1 MHYAIENSEI
11 FKQFIKNTDDVNI
24 SNGYGDTTLIRAV
37 LSKNTESVKE
47 LLSHPNVDVSKKDHE
62 GKTSLD
68 LAIEGNEKDIVKI
81 FLENKKFSILD
92 LKLENRKK
100 ALEVAMEY
108 GFNVKPPTDPKPV
121 LTPKPPEPKPRTI
134 IPPKAKPR
142 TTTLTVSTATV
153 KPPIAPKP
161 AIQDKQPVTKTRT
174 DVSPKPKPRT
184 TIPSA
189 TPNMITKPPIAPKP
203 ILTPK
208 NVVTE
213 AKPEP
218 KPRTTITPPVAKPRL
233 TPSAPKPKPR
243 SPHGRG

>member
-1 MHYAIENSEI
+1 MNLLKNKGFVDLSYRINNIPLLHYAIENSEI

-100 ALEVAMEY
+100 LW
-108 GFNVKPPTDPKPV
+108 K
-121 LTPKPPEPKPRTI
+121 
-134 IPPKAKPR
+134 
-142 TTTLTVSTATV
+142 
-153 KPPIAPKP
+153 
-161 AIQDKQPVTKTRT
+161 
-174 DVSPKPKPRT
+174 
-184 TIPSA
+184 
-189 TPNMITKPPIAPKP
+189 
-203 ILTPK
+203 
-208 NVVTE
+208 
-213 AKPEP
+213 
-218 KPRTTITPPVAKPRL
+218 
-233 TPSAPKPKPR
+233 
-243 SPHGRG
+243 